1 MSKQQEITIDT
12 YMLDC
17 RKKSLHYVQSMIKK
31 IETKLINNE
40 SVSQQKLD
48 FLPEL
53 IKEEKKLQKR
63 IADIEAGAKTFDI
76 N

>member
-1 MSKQQEITIDT
+1 MQN
-12 YMLDC
+12 
-17 RKKSLHYVQSMIKK
+17 MIKQ
-31 IETKLINNE
+31 IEIKLKNNE

>member
-1 MSKQQEITIDT
+1 
-12 YMLDC
+12 MLNC
-17 RKKSLHYVQSMIKK
+17 RKKSLYYVQNMIKQ
-31 IETKLINNE
+31 IEIKLKNNE